1 MEVIRPAVPRLQF
14 LGATGTVTGSRFL
27 LDTLHARVLVDCG
40 LFQGLKELRLRNWN
54 PLPIPPPSIQW
65 LVLTHAHLDHTGY
78 IPRLVKDGFK
88 GQIYASPA
96 TLDLSKLM
104 LPDSGHLQEEDAAY
118 ANKKGFSKHDPALP
132 LYTYD
137 EAVKSLES
145 FRAIDES
152 KPLELSSHF
161 TLRCF
166 SAGHILGARM
176 IEVTVRENG
185 SVKRILFSGDLGR
198 FPQLILR
205 EPVVPEDGFDYLL
218 LESTYGDRLH
228 PRDDVGARLASIVES
243 TAQRGGTVV
252 IPSFAVGRTQELLYL
267 FRELIE
273 QGRMHSLPIHVDSP
287 MAIDVTDL
295 YRRHEEDYDLQT
307 GALEAQGIK
316 PFSPPDVHFDES
328 VEDSKAL
335 NAVHYP
341 IIIISASGMATGGR
355 IVHHLQRCLPDHRN
369 TILFVG
375 FQAAG
380 TRGRLIQAG
389 QPVKMYGQYVNIRAR
404 IETLDNLSGHA
415 DYGEILGWLHK
426 FQKAPGKTFLV
437 HGEPAAAE
445 SLRQKVAQELQWDVS
460 VASYLQKVQL

>member
-1 MEVIRPAVPRLQF
+1 MATLTF
-14 LGATGTVTGSRFL
+14 LGATGTVTGSKYL
-27 LDTLHARVLVDCG
+27 LEAGGERLMIDCG
-40 LFQGLKELRLRNWN
+40 LFQGEKELRLRNWN

-78 IPRLVKDGFK
+78 VPRLVKGGFR

-96 TLDLSKLM
+96 TVDLSKLV

-132 LYTYD
+132 LYTHD

-205 EPVVPEDGFDYLL
+205 EPVVPEDGFDYML

-228 PRDDVGARLASIVES
+228 PRDDVGARLASIVEG

-273 QGRMHSLPIHVDSP
+273 LGRMHSLPIHVDSP

-295 YRRHEEDYDLQT
+295 YRRHEEDHDLQT
-307 GALEAQGIK
+307 EALEAQGIK
-316 PFSPPDVHFDES
+316 PFSPPDVHFDRS

-335 NAVHYP
+335 NDARYP
-341 IIIISASGMATGGR
+341 MVIISASGMATGGR
-355 IVHHLQRCLPDHRN
+355 VVHHLERCLPDHRN

-389 QPVKMYGQYVNIRAR
+389 QPVKMHGQYVHIRAR
-404 IETLDNLSGHA
+404 IESLEHLSGHA
-415 DYGEILGWLHK
+415 DYGEILGWLRKFHK
-426 FQKAPGKTFLV
+426 PPGKTFLV
-437 HGEPAAAE
+437 HGEPKAAE

-460 VASYLQKVQL
+460 VGSYLQKVQL

>member
-1 MEVIRPAVPRLQF
+1 MATLTF
-14 LGATGTVTGSRFL
+14 LGATGTVTGSKYL
-27 LDTLHARVLVDCG
+27 LEAGGERLLIDCG

-54 PLPIPPPSIQW
+54 PLPIPSASIQW

-78 IPRLVKDGFK
+78 IPRLVKDGFR
-88 GQIYASPA
+88 GQVYASSA
-96 TLDLSKLM
+96 TVDLSKLV

-145 FRAIDES
+145 FCAIDES
-152 KPLELSSHF
+152 KPLELSSHL
-161 TLRCF
+161 TLRCL

-185 SVKRILFSGDLGR
+185 AVKKILFSGDLGR

-205 EPVVPEDGFDYLL
+205 PPVVPENGFDYML

-228 PRDDVGARLASIVES
+228 PRDDVGARLASIVEA
-243 TAQRGGTVV
+243 TAQTGGTVV

-267 FRELIE
+267 FRELIA
-273 QGRMHSLPIHVDSP
+273 QRKMHSLPIHVDSP

-295 YRRHEEDYDLQT
+295 YRRHEEDHDLQT

-316 PFSPPDVHFDES
+316 PFSPPDLHFDKSLE
-328 VEDSKAL
+328 ESKAL
-335 NAVHYP
+335 NDTRYP
-341 IIIISASGMATGGR
+341 MVIISASGMATGGR
-355 IVHHLQRCLPDHRN
+355 VVHHLERCLPDHRN

-389 QPVKMYGQYVNIRAR
+389 QPVKMYGQYVHVRAR
-404 IETLDNLSGHA
+404 IETLEHLSGHA
-415 DYGEILGWLHK
+415 DYGEILVWLHK
-426 FQKAPGKTFLV
+426 FHIPPGKTFLV
-437 HGEPAAAE
+437 HGEPKAAE
-445 SLRQKVAQELQWDVS
+445 SLRQKVAQELKWDVE

>member
-1 MEVIRPAVPRLQF
+1 MATLTF
-14 LGATGTVTGSRFL
+14 LGATGTVTGSKYL
-27 LDTLHARVLVDCG
+27 LEAGGERLMIDCG
-40 LFQGLKELRLRNWN
+40 LFQGEKELRLRNWD
-54 PLPIPPPSIQW
+54 PLPIPPSSIQW

-78 IPRLVKDGFK
+78 IPRLMKDGFR

-96 TLDLSKLM
+96 TVDLSKLV

-132 LYTYD
+132 LYTHD

-161 TLRCF
+161 TLRCL

-185 SVKRILFSGDLGR
+185 SVKRMLFSGDLGR

-205 EPVVPEDGFDYLL
+205 EPVVPEDGFDYML

-228 PRDDVGARLASIVES
+228 PRDDVGARLASIVEG

-273 QGRMHSLPIHVDSP
+273 LGRMHSLPIHVDSP

-295 YRRHEEDYDLQT
+295 YRRHEEDHDLQT
-307 GALEAQGIK
+307 EALEAQGIK
-316 PFSPPDVHFDES
+316 PFSPPDVHFDRS

-335 NAVHYP
+335 NDARYP
-341 IIIISASGMATGGR
+341 MVIISASGMATGGR
-355 IVHHLQRCLPDHRN
+355 VVHHLERCLPDHRN

-389 QPVKMYGQYVNIRAR
+389 QPVKMHGQYVHIRAR
-404 IETLDNLSGHA
+404 IESLEHLSGHA
-415 DYGEILGWLHK
+415 DYGEILGWLRKFHK
-426 FQKAPGKTFLV
+426 PPGKTFLV
-437 HGEPAAAE
+437 HGEPKAAE

-460 VASYLQKVQL
+460 VGSYLQKVQL

>member
-1 MEVIRPAVPRLQF
+1 MATLTF
-14 LGATGTVTGSRFL
+14 LGATGTVTGSKYL
-27 LDTLHARVLVDCG
+27 LEAGGERLMIDCG
-40 LFQGLKELRLRNWN
+40 LFQGEKELRLRNWN
-54 PLPIPPPSIQW
+54 PLPIPSSSIQW
-65 LVLTHAHLDHTGY
+65 LALTHAHLDHTGY
-78 IPRLVKDGFK
+78 VPRLVKDGFK

-96 TLDLSKLM
+96 TVDLSKLV

-132 LYTYD
+132 LYTHD

-161 TLRCF
+161 TLRCL

-205 EPVVPEDGFDYLL
+205 EPVVPEDGFDYML

-228 PRDDVGARLASIVES
+228 PRDDVGARLASIVEG

-273 QGRMHSLPIHVDSP
+273 LGRMHSLPIHVDSP

-295 YRRHEEDYDLQT
+295 YRRHEEDHDLQT
-307 GALEAQGIK
+307 EALEAQGIK
-316 PFSPPDVHFDES
+316 PFSPPDVHFDRS

-335 NAVHYP
+335 NDARYP
-341 IIIISASGMATGGR
+341 MVIISASGMATGGR
-355 IVHHLQRCLPDHRN
+355 VVHHLERCLPDHRN

-389 QPVKMYGQYVNIRAR
+389 QPVKMHGQYVHIRAR
-404 IETLDNLSGHA
+404 IESLEHLSGHA
-415 DYGEILGWLHK
+415 DYGEILGWLRKFHK
-426 FQKAPGKTFLV
+426 PPGKTFLV
-437 HGEPAAAE
+437 HGEPKAAE

-460 VASYLQKVQL
+460 VGSYLQKVQL